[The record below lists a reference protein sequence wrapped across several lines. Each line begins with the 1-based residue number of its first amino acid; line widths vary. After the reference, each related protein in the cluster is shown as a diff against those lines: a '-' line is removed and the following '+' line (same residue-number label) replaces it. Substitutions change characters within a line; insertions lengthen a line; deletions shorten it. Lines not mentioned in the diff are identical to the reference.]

1 MKLRVTTPQSGPR
14 PPFCPFN
21 LPGMPAVH
29 TWSTDQVAPRDRFD
43 YWREVRSKGLF
54 GVTAELA
61 PEARPGFAGEFS
73 LRKFGG
79 ASLVELRASPYAV
92 ERSARDIANAPGDSL
107 CIYQQL
113 GSGSRFT
120 NPEFA
125 IHSGMFATSY
135 SDLPYSTAPLG
146 PGGFHL
152 RILKVPA
159 ARLCPSKARLVYAG
173 LGDLAAKPF
182 SDQRTLTPL
191 VASCFHDLL
200 DTDDTGDPA
209 TPSPLVQTLVQ
220 LALIERGL
228 IRPTSRGALEALRF
242 ARLSLARRLIA
253 RHLSNPRL
261 SPALIAGMLG
271 ISIRHLHIL
280 FEAENRS
287 FSATVTG
294 HRIGHSR
301 RLLCEPQKL
310 AVADI
315 ARACG
320 FESLATFYRVFQ
332 ATNGMTPGDFRRAA
346 ADGRGEFGTSL
357 SADVSTGPERRRRDT
372 GRK

>member
-1 MKLRVTTPQSGPR
+1 MKNSGHDTAGLR
-14 PPFCPFN
+14 PPFRPTN
-21 LPGMPAVH
+21 LPGTPAVH
-29 TWSTDQVAPRDRFD
+29 TWSTDQVEPRDRFD
-43 YWREVRSKGLF
+43 YWREVRARGLF

-61 PEARPGFAGEFS
+61 PEARPAFVGEFS
-73 LRKFGG
+73 LRKFGT

-125 IHSGMFATSY
+125 IHGGMFATSY
-135 SDLPYSTAPLG
+135 SDLAYSTSPLG
-146 PGGFHL
+146 ADGFHL

-159 ARLCPSKARLVYAG
+159 AGLCPSKARLVNAG

-182 SDQRTLTPL
+182 TDHRALSPL
-191 VASCFHDLL
+191 VASCFHELL
-200 DTDDTGDPA
+200 DTDDTGDLA
-209 TPSPLVQTLVQ
+209 TPMPLVQTLVQ

-228 IRPTSRGALEALRF
+228 IRSTSRGALEALRN

-253 RHLSNPRL
+253 QHLSDPRM
-261 SPALIAGMLG
+261 SPAFVAGLLG

-280 FEAENRS
+280 FEGENGS
-287 FSATVTG
+287 FSETVTEQ
-294 HRIGHSR
+294 RIGHSR
-301 RLLCEPQKL
+301 RLLCETPKRP
-310 AVADI
+310 VADI

-332 ATNGMTPGDFRRAA
+332 TANGMTPGDFRSQAA
-346 ADGRGEFGTSL
+346 ADDRQMTVWPLF
-357 SADVSTGPERRRRDT
+357 V
-372 GRK
+372 RKH